1 LSSLNAAA
9 GDLSNLARRRLNL
22 RWSEAAEAALR
33 WMCGVAMVVAMAGLA
48 RAQAPEPI
56 GIDEAGL
63 RGVAR
68 YGAIATLAP
77 LCALRDQDWGEDLR
91 QAMVQEA
98 TGADVHDADDLR
110 QAPGQQLA
118 VAALGYA
125 DTEALEDFAEDT
137 PGRTCDTL
145 RANPDL
151 RRADD
156 HVRAWRQRIGRPVG

>member
-1 LSSLNAAA
+1 MRWIL
-9 GDLSNLARRRLNL
+9 GLAIV
-22 RWSEAAEAALR
+22 AALG
-33 WMCGVAMVVAMAGLA
+33 GVAQ
-48 RAQAPEPI
+48 AQMPERI
-56 GIDEAGL
+56 GTDEAGL
-63 RGVAR
+63 LGVAR
-68 YGAIATLAP
+68 YCAIATLAP

-98 TGADVHDADDLR
+98 TGADVHAADALR
-110 QAPGQQLA
+110 RAPGQQLA

-151 RRADD
+151 GRADD